1 MSRDTFWWLLFAAI
15 VMVAMG
21 LFIANQ
27 VHKANQRN
35 ALLDQGAC
43 EESAMVE
50 AVRSYKTVVLG
61 LAVLATVFGIAV
73 SAALTRR
80 LRPELYQ
87 GSRGTG
93 RRFTIGLLVSIGTV
107 FVAAAVLYLLDH
119 SCLHAA
125 VSPEGG
131 LPASVAAG
139 VASYVGGLVPNFWL
153 ASILEVLLLSLLS
166 FILLSRV
173 SRFLS
178 GRVAGIGRT

>member
-1 MSRDTFWWLLFAAI
+1 MSRDLFAWLLFAAL

-35 ALLDQGAC
+35 ALLEEGVC

-50 AVRSYKTVVLG
+50 SVRSYKTVVLV
-61 LAVLATVFGIAV
+61 LAVLSTVLGIIV

-93 RRFTIGLLVSIGTV
+93 RRFTVGLLVSIGTV
-107 FVAAAVLYLLDH
+107 FIAAAV
-119 SCLHAA
+119 
-125 VSPEGG
+125 
-131 LPASVAAG
+131 
-139 VASYVGGLVPNFWL
+139 
-153 ASILEVLLLSLLS
+153 
-166 FILLSRV
+166 
-173 SRFLS
+173 
-178 GRVAGIGRT
+178 